1 MFKTLTRALLAGLA
15 LSLITGCADEA
26 QHQFAFRGKWR
37 LETRQTPDGSIL
49 QPPAVSGHYE
59 WYPTGLTTAHVTA
72 SISRGQNQIRVSGF
86 TYSFQTE
93 AVESQSFTRNE
104 YMDIGGGYRTSPQE
118 TRAVTGR
125 TISGDM
131 VVNANRVSFENT
143 DGATQVY
150 EDISVAAIDSVVFK
164 VTFEDGTV
172 DTWRRFADQLGV
184 LPK

>member
-1 MFKTLTRALLAGLA
+1 MFKTLTRALLVGSAIA
-15 LSLITGCADEA
+15 MTAGCADET

-37 LETRQTPDGSIL
+37 LESRQTPDGKIL

-72 SISRGQNQIRVSGF
+72 SISQGQNQIRVSGF
-86 TYSFQTE
+86 NYSFQSE

-104 YMDIGGGYRTSPQE
+104 YMDVGGGYRTSPE
-118 TRAVTGR
+118 ESHIATGR
-125 TISGDM
+125 TITGNM
-131 VVNANRVSFENT
+131 VVNGNRVSFENT
-143 DGATQVY
+143 GGATQVY
-150 EDISVAAIDSVVFK
+150 ADISIAVIDSVVFK
-164 VTFEDGTV
+164 VNFADGTM

>member
-1 MFKTLTRALLAGLA
+1 MFKTLTRALLVGSVV
-15 LSLITGCADEA
+15 SLITGCADET
-26 QHQFAFRGKWR
+26 QHQLAFRGKWR
-37 LETRQTPDGSIL
+37 LETRQAPDGKIL

-72 SISRGQNQIRVSGF
+72 SISQGENQIQVSGF
-86 TYSFQTE
+86 TYSFQSE

-104 YMDIGGGYRTSPQE
+104 YLDIGGGYRSPPQE
-118 TRAVTGR
+118 THPATGR
-125 TISGDM
+125 TTTGDM
-131 VVNANRVSFENT
+131 VVNGNRVSFENT
-143 DGATQVY
+143 GGVTQVY
-150 EDISVAAIDSVVFK
+150 EDISIAAIDSVVFE

>member
-1 MFKTLTRALLAGLA
+1 MLKTLTRALLVGSVV
-15 LSLITGCADEA
+15 SLITGCADET

-37 LETRQTPDGSIL
+37 LETRQTPDGNIL

-72 SISRGQNQIRVSGF
+72 SISQGQNQIQVSGF
-86 TYSFQTE
+86 TYSFQSE

-104 YMDIGGGYRTSPQE
+104 YMDIGGGYRSSPQE
-118 TRAVTGR
+118 THIATGR
-125 TISGDM
+125 TTTGNM
-131 VVNANRVSFENT
+131 VVNGNRVSFENT
-143 DGATQVY
+143 DSATQVY
-150 EDISVAAIDSVVFK
+150 EDISIAVIDSVVFK

>member
-1 MFKTLTRALLAGLA
+1 MFKTLTRALLVGSAA
-15 LSLITGCADEA
+15 AMIASCADET

-37 LETRQTPDGSIL
+37 LESRQTPDGKIL

-72 SISRGQNQIRVSGF
+72 SISQGQNQIQVSGLN
-86 TYSFQTE
+86 YSFQSE
-93 AVESQSFTRNE
+93 AVESQPFTRNE
-104 YMDIGGGYRTSPQE
+104 YMEIGGGYRTSPE
-118 TRAVTGR
+118 ITHIATGR
-125 TISGDM
+125 ITTGNM
-131 VVNANRVSFENT
+131 VVNGNRVSFENT
-143 DGATQVY
+143 DGATRVY
-150 EDISVAAIDSVVFK
+150 EDISVAVIDSVVFK